1 MFKKS
6 LCVILVIVTTM
17 ISSVCYVRADGG
29 YSLSD
34 LKNCT
39 NIYSY
44 SGKNN
49 AYFYGNDKTLYYSH
63 KNNLRNTILSAAE
76 FCFIFDYSVANFEI
90 TLALF

>member
-1 MFKKS
+1 
-6 LCVILVIVTTM
+6 M

-49 AYFYGNDKTLYYSH
+49 AYFYGN
-63 KNNLRNTILSAAE
+63 
-76 FCFIFDYSVANFEI
+76 VAFVI
-90 TLALF
+90 IS